1 MIYTIILVQDLL
13 HEQEERVEI
22 DKCGNTYMV
31 VYTSNK
37 RNYSRFFPDMVQAL
51 ECLQR
56 MVSLFATGEG
66 DTEYRVKQF
75 NR

>member
-22 DKCGNTYMV
+22 DKYGSKYMV
-31 VYTSNK
+31 VYTSDKENH
-37 RNYSRFFPDMVQAL
+37 SRTFHDMAQAV